1 MKEVTLADLMELA
14 EEELLGYAK
23 ELDLPIPSGISKFE
37 IAERI
42 MGKKCFGCGKT

>member
-1 MKEVTLADLMELA
+1 MKEVTLSDLMDLE

-23 ELDLPIPSGISKFE
+23 EMDLPIPNGISKFE

-42 MGKKCFGCGKT
+42 MGKRCFGCK